1 MLLIIFLFFTWIIF
15 DFYAEPIRGIFA
27 QYVMLFAAVIKEVIS
42 ETGAQSMRD
51 IGKVMAA
58 VRPKTKGR
66 ADGKQ
71 INAIAKEL
79 LS

>member
-1 MLLIIFLFFTWIIF
+1 ELTEI
-15 DFYAEPIRGIFA
+15 
-27 QYVMLFAAVIKEVIS
+27 IKEVIS